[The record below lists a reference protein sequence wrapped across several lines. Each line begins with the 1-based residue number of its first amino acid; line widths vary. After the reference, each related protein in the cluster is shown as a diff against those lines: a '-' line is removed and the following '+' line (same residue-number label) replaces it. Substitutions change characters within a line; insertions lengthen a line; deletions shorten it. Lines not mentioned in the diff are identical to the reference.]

1 MNKKSAFEDALD
13 KSLERSKQVTS
24 LLGAVKDS
32 VNGPNREYLYHL
44 IMQAVEKSEKLTLGI
59 RNLPAFTGHPRA
71 QEHTQQAIRDN
82 IKVQIGYT
90 EQGWFS
96 VQIPMLLPKKET
108 GSASYIRAILYP
120 AMKRFFL
127 VRKPVRHQECILIYR
142 HVYDERRPER
152 AYRDHDNIETNM
164 VTDIVALYV
173 MEDDAARKCVHYYC
187 SAAGDSDRT
196 EVYVVPVSQFMQ
208 WLAMEKT
215 FPKSGLHLLKD
226 PKSAS

>member
-13 KSLERSKQVTS
+13 QSLERSRKVVN
-24 LLGAVKDS
+24 LLEAVKDS
-32 VNGPNREYLYHL
+32 VKGPNREYMYRL
-44 IMQAVEKSEKLTLGI
+44 IMQAVEQSEKMTLAV
-59 RNLPAFTGHPRA
+59 RNLPAYTGHPRA
-71 QEHTQQAIRDN
+71 QEHTQFTIREN

-96 VQIPMLLPKKET
+96 VQIPMLLPKKEA
-108 GSASYIRAILYP
+108 GSASYIRSILYP

-127 VRKPVRHQECILIYR
+127 PRKPIRYQDCILIYR

-164 VTDIVALYV
+164 VTDIVAMYV
-173 MEDDAARKCVHYYC
+173 MEDDAALKCVHYYC
-187 SAAGDSDRT
+187 SAAGDFDRT

-208 WLAMEKT
+208 WLTMEKT
-215 FPKSGLHLLKD
+215 FPKSGLRLLKD
-226 PKSAS
+226 QKSTS